1 MTGYVAIGSN
11 LGDRG
16 EHLASGLAGLRA
28 NGLAPTA
35 VSSVWETE
43 PVGLDDAGPFWN
55 MAVAFES
62 DEAPHRLLD
71 RLLAIERSAGRRR
84 SGRLASRTLDLDLLL
99 LGDLSIVDD
108 RLHLPHPRMWERS
121 FVLAPLAEIAPELR
135 NPATGRTVTEELRRI
150 PRPTAVSRICA
161 LDHRPTILL

>member
-1 MTGYVAIGSN
+1 MGYVAMGSN

-16 EHLASGLAGLRA
+16 GLLASGLRGLRDH
-28 NGLAPTA
+28 GVEPTA

-43 PVGLDDAGPFWN
+43 PVGLGDAPRFWN
-55 MAVAFES
+55 MAVAFDS

-71 RLLAIERSAGRRR
+71 TLLSIERSAGRRR
-84 SGRLASRTLDLDLLL
+84 TGEPASRTLDLDLLC
-99 LGDLSIVDD
+99 LGDLSIADD
-108 RLHLPHPRMWERS
+108 RLQLPHPRMWERS

-135 NPATGRTVTEELRRI
+135 NPATGRTVEEELRRI

-161 LDHRPTILL
+161 LDRRPTVLL